1 MKISDQEQRV
11 ADELISKFLQ
21 FKDVLPYANI
31 GNNNKY
37 KGWVNNFNLTT
48 VSGETIKLDLKID
61 NDLFLLFV
69 LAIVWSRTGQWE
81 NSAFFVSYLRINKK
95 DNVSYWFEDN
105 NITHEKN
112 NRIESAKITSESLM
126 GHVPRRKI
134 SFRKDIFNS
143 IFLLAT
149 KWEDIKVSLNKSEK
163 QKDFRTFMT
172 YMREIEGLGV
182 GDRKMLIK
190 IPLILRELRCQNI
203 YNNISG
209 ELCCVPDARVFD
221 AGKEL
226 NLKIPRTGNLESLIL
241 SSTKIYNLF
250 GDLYDIPLFAYN
262 DLKNLL

>member
-1 MKISDQEQRV
+1 MKITELEKIV
-11 ADELISKFLQ
+11 ADELINNFLI
-21 FKDVLPYANI
+21 FKNELPYANI
-31 GNNNKY
+31 GENNKY
-37 KGWVNNFNLTT
+37 KGWVNNFNLSTS
-48 VSGETIKLDLKID
+48 SGQTIKLDLKKD

-95 DNVSYWFEDN
+95 DNVSYWSENN
-105 NITHEKN
+105 NITYEKN
-112 NRIESAKITSESLM
+112 NRIESAKITSESLT

-149 KWEDIKVSLNKSEK
+149 KWEEIKDILHKSEK
-163 QKDFRTFMT
+163 QKDFRIFMT

-182 GDRKMLIK
+182 GVRKMLIK

-203 YNNISG
+203 YKNISG

-226 NLKIPRTGNLESLIL
+226 NIKIPRTGNLENLIL
-241 SSTKIYNLF
+241 SSTKIYELF

-262 DLKNLL
+262 DLKRLI